1 MAWLQSLDIAL
12 FRFINQ
18 TLSNPLFDWL
28 MPILSGNKLFVPAM
42 LVMAIGLVWK
52 WRTRGVLCVLFLA
65 LVVAL
70 GDPLIVNT
78 VKHAVARPR
87 PPVAL
92 SDALVRVGL
101 TESFSMPSAHT
112 ANWFAAAM
120 VVFFYFRR
128 SWRFMV
134 PLAAAVGFSR
144 IYNGVHYPG
153 DVLAGAILGAGY
165 AAGGVWTCNA
175 LWQWLGPKWFPL
187 WWERL
192 PNLIN
197 PDQRPSSPPVSP
209 PSTID
214 QHWLRLGYLVIL
226 ILLFA
231 RWGYLASGKIELSED
246 EAYQWQWSKHLA
258 LSYYSKPPLIAYT
271 QWLGT
276 ALWGDT
282 AFGVRFFSP
291 LITATLSLLLL
302 RFLARETN
310 ARAGFWLILII
321 TASPLPSA
329 GSILMT
335 IDPLSV
341 LFWTAAMISGWR
353 AVKLDST
360 KHWLWTGV
368 WMGLGFLSKYTA
380 LFQLLYWGVFFLL
393 WPPAARQL
401 RRPGPWL
408 ALLIL
413 VVCTLPVLVWN
424 QQNNWITVTHL
435 QSRAGLE
442 QSWQFEW
449 KFLRDFAFSETG
461 LLNPIFLVAALWA
474 AIAFWRRS
482 RNDPFLLFLFSMGTP
497 LFLSYLLF
505 TVRARV
511 QPNWIAPAIVPMFC
525 LMVIYWEARWRDGV
539 RAVKCWLTGGV
550 LLGLFAVIVLHDTNL
565 LGKITGHYLPPDKDP
580 LTRVRGWS
588 DAAKVVE
595 AERQKFLAE
604 GKPVFVIGAHY
615 GITGLLSFYIP
626 EAKAGVPDHPL
637 VYYQSSEK
645 PENQFY
651 FWRGYQ
657 ADRRGQNALYVESFK
672 RGSQLEPPPPPPRL
686 TNEFVSV
693 IDLGTRDV
701 LYRGRVIHT
710 LRLFACRDLR

>member
-1 MAWLQSLDIAL
+1 M
-12 FRFINQ
+12 
-18 TLSNPLFDWL
+18 
-28 MPILSGNKLFVPAM
+28 
-42 LVMAIGLVWK
+42 
-52 WRTRGVLCVLFLA
+52 LCVLFLA
-65 LVVAL
+65 IVVAL
-70 GDPLIVNT
+70 GDPFIVNA

-92 SDALVRVGL
+92 QDALVRVGL
-101 TESFSMPSAHT
+101 TQSFSMPSAHT

-120 VVFFYFRR
+120 VVFIYFRR
-128 SWRFMV
+128 SWRFML
-134 PLAAAVGFSR
+134 PLAASVGFSR
-144 IYNGVHYPG
+144 IYNGVHYPS
-153 DVLAGAILGAGY
+153 DVLTGAILGSGY
-165 AAGGVWTCNA
+165 AAGGLWTGNA
-175 LWQWLGPKWFPL
+175 LWQWLGAKWFPL

-192 PNLIN
+192 PNLLD
-197 PDQRPSSPPVSP
+197 PGQRASPSRVSP
-209 PSTID
+209 SSTID
-214 QHWLRLGYLVIL
+214 QHWLRLGYVVIL

-246 EAYQWQWSKHLA
+246 EAYQWQWSKQLA

-276 ALWGDT
+276 AIWGDT

-291 LITATLSLLLL
+291 LIAATLSFLLL

-310 ARAGFWLILII
+310 ARTGFWLIPIL
-321 TASPLPSA
+321 TATPLPSV

-341 LFWTAAMISGWR
+341 LFWTAAMISGWH

-360 KHWLWTGV
+360 KHWLWTGL

-380 LFQLLYWGVFFLL
+380 LFQLLYWAVFFLL

-408 ALLIL
+408 AVLIMA
-413 VVCTLPVLVWN
+413 VCTVPVLVWN
-424 QQNNWITVTHL
+424 QQHNWITLTHL
-435 QSRAGLE
+435 YSRAGLE
-442 QSWQFEW
+442 EAWHL
-449 KFLRDFAFSETG
+449 KTNFLLDFTLAETG
-461 LLNPIFLVAALWA
+461 LLNPVFFIAALWA
-474 AIAFWRRS
+474 ALAFWRRS

-505 TVRARV
+505 TLRARV

-525 LMVIYWEARWRDGV
+525 LMVIYWEARWREGA
-539 RAVKCWLTGGV
+539 RAVKGWLTGG
-550 LLGLFAVIVLHDTNL
+550 LWLGVIAVIVLHDTNL
-565 LGKITGHYLPPDKDP
+565 LGKITGYRLPPEKDP
-580 LTRVRGWS
+580 LTRVRGWN
-588 DAAKVVE
+588 AAAQVVE
-595 AERQKFLAE
+595 AERQKLLTE

-637 VYYQSSEK
+637 VYYQSSDQ

-657 ADRRGQNALYVESFK
+657 ADRRGQNALHVELFK
-672 RGSQLEPPPPPPRL
+672 HGSKLLPPPPRL

-701 LYRGRVIHT
+701 VYLGRVVHT